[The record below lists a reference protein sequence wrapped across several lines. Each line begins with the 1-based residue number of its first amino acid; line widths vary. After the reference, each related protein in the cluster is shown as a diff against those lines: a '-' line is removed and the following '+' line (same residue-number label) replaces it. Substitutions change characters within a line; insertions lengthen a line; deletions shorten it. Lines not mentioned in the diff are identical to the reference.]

1 MIKPLPISN
10 NPYRNMKLEL
20 RKISKLALCTLC
32 LSVGM
37 GSFVQASNSSVSPE
51 STVISSPDFSAF
63 DKLGPKKD
71 EDNDKLINNVKV
83 FYNPI
88 SEQIS
93 VTFKLAKVNNI
104 SIKVMDALGNE
115 VLGLHNG
122 SLDAGM
128 QSLSFDTQNKLADGF
143 YFVRV
148 SGGSETIVKRISIK
162 N

>member
-1 MIKPLPISN
+1 
-10 NPYRNMKLEL
+10 MKLEF
-20 RKISKLALCTLC
+20 RKISHLAICSLC
-32 LSVGM
+32 LLVGL
-37 GSFVQASNSSVSPE
+37 GGTAQASNSEVSTPHYSSFSTLE
-51 STVISSPDFSAF
+51 SSSF
-63 DKLGPKKD
+63 DMIKAKE

-104 SIKVMDALGNE
+104 PIKVMDALGNE
-115 VLGLHNG
+115 VLSLHNG

-128 QSLSFDTQNKLADGF
+128 QNLSFDTQQKLSEGF

-148 SGGSETIVKRISIK
+148 SGGSETIVKRISIRQ
-162 N
+162 

>member
-1 MIKPLPISN
+1 
-10 NPYRNMKLEL
+10 MKLEF
-20 RKISKLALCTLC
+20 RNISHLAICSLC
-32 LSVGM
+32 LLIGLVGTA
-37 GSFVQASNSSVSPE
+37 QASNSEVSTPHYSSY
-51 STVISSPDFSAF
+51 STLEASSF
-63 DKLGPKKD
+63 DLNKAKE

-104 SIKVMDALGNE
+104 TIKVMDALGNE
-115 VLGLHNG
+115 VLSLHNG

-128 QSLSFDTQNKLADGF
+128 QNLSFDTQQKLSEGF

-148 SGGSETIVKRISIK
+148 SGGSETIVKRISIRQ
-162 N
+162 

>member
-1 MIKPLPISN
+1 
-10 NPYRNMKLEL
+10 MKLEF
-20 RKISKLALCTLC
+20 RKISNLAICSLC
-32 LSVGM
+32 LLVGL
-37 GSFVQASNSSVSPE
+37 GGTAQASNSEVSTPHYSSF
-51 STVISSPDFSAF
+51 STLEPSSF
-63 DKLGPKKD
+63 DMIKAKE

-104 SIKVMDALGNE
+104 TIKVMDALGNE
-115 VLGLHNG
+115 VLSLHNG

-128 QSLSFDTQNKLADGF
+128 QNLSFDTQQKLSEGF

-148 SGGSETIVKRISIK
+148 SGGSETIVKRISIRQ
-162 N
+162 

>member
-1 MIKPLPISN
+1 
-10 NPYRNMKLEL
+10 MKLEF
-20 RKISKLALCTLC
+20 RKISHLVACTLF
-32 LSVGM
+32 LFLGVASYA
-37 GSFVQASNSSVSPE
+37 QASNSNVSPE
-51 STVISSPDFSAF
+51 YASLAPSKISAIDRSKS
-63 DKLGPKKD
+63 KED
-71 EDNDKLINNVKV
+71 ENDKLINNVKV

-104 SIKVMDALGNE
+104 TIKVMDALGNE
-115 VLGLHNG
+115 VLSLHNG

-128 QSLSFDTQNKLADGF
+128 QNLSFETQQKLAEGF

-162 N
+162 L

>member
-1 MIKPLPISN
+1 
-10 NPYRNMKLEL
+10 MKLEF
-20 RKISKLALCTLC
+20 RNISHLAICSLC
-32 LSVGM
+32 LLIGL
-37 GSFVQASNSSVSPE
+37 GGTAQASNSEVSTPHYSSY
-51 STVISSPDFSAF
+51 STLEASSF
-63 DKLGPKKD
+63 DLNKAKE

-104 SIKVMDALGNE
+104 TIKVMDALGNE
-115 VLGLHNG
+115 VLSLHNG

-128 QSLSFDTQNKLADGF
+128 QNLSCDTQQKLSEGF

-148 SGGSETIVKRISIK
+148 SGGSETIVKRISIRQ
-162 N
+162 

>member
-1 MIKPLPISN
+1 
-10 NPYRNMKLEL
+10 MKLEF
-20 RKISKLALCTLC
+20 RNISHLAICSLC
-32 LSVGM
+32 LLIGL
-37 GSFVQASNSSVSPE
+37 GGTAQASNSEVSTPHYSSY
-51 STVISSPDFSAF
+51 STLEASSF
-63 DKLGPKKD
+63 DLNKAKE

-104 SIKVMDALGNE
+104 TIKVMDALGNE
-115 VLGLHNG
+115 VLSLHNG

-128 QSLSFDTQNKLADGF
+128 QNLSFDTQQKLSEGF

-148 SGGSETIVKRISIK
+148 SGGSETIVKRISIRQ
-162 N
+162 

>member
-1 MIKPLPISN
+1 
-10 NPYRNMKLEL
+10 MKLEF
-20 RKISKLALCTLC
+20 RNISHLAICSLC
-32 LSVGM
+32 LIIGL
-37 GSFVQASNSSVSPE
+37 GGTAQASNSEVSTPHYSSY
-51 STVISSPDFSAF
+51 STLEASSF
-63 DKLGPKKD
+63 DLNKAKE

-104 SIKVMDALGNE
+104 TIKVMDALGNE
-115 VLGLHNG
+115 VLSLHNG

-128 QSLSFDTQNKLADGF
+128 QNLSFDTQQKLSEGF

-148 SGGSETIVKRISIK
+148 SGGSETIVKRISIRQ
-162 N
+162 

>member
-1 MIKPLPISN
+1 
-10 NPYRNMKLEL
+10 MKLEF
-20 RKISKLALCTLC
+20 RNISHLAICSLC
-32 LSVGM
+32 LLIGL
-37 GSFVQASNSSVSPE
+37 GGTAQASNSEVSNPHYSSF
-51 STVISSPDFSAF
+51 STLENSAF
-63 DKLGPKKD
+63 DLNKTKE

-104 SIKVMDALGNE
+104 TIKVMDALGNE
-115 VLGLHNG
+115 VLSLHNG

-128 QSLSFDTQNKLADGF
+128 QNLSFDTQQKLSEGF

-148 SGGSETIVKRISIK
+148 SGGSETIVKRISIRQ
-162 N
+162 

>member
-1 MIKPLPISN
+1 
-10 NPYRNMKLEL
+10 MKLEL

-32 LSVGM
+32 LSLGL
-37 GSFVQASNSSVSPE
+37 GSYALASNSSVSSE
-51 STVISSPDFSAF
+51 SSNYLTSANYIAFESS
-63 DKLGPKKD
+63 KPK
-71 EDNDKLINNVKV
+71 EEENDKLINNVKV

-104 SIKVMDALGNE
+104 TIKVMDALGNE
-115 VLGLHNG
+115 VLNLHNA

-148 SGGSETIVKRISIK
+148 SGGSETIVKRISIR

>member
-1 MIKPLPISN
+1 
-10 NPYRNMKLEL
+10 MKLEF
-20 RKISKLALCTLC
+20 RNISHLAICSLC
-32 LSVGM
+32 LLIGL
-37 GSFVQASNSSVSPE
+37 GGTAQASNSEVSTPRYSSY
-51 STVISSPDFSAF
+51 STLENSAF
-63 DKLGPKKD
+63 DLNKTKE

-104 SIKVMDALGNE
+104 TIKVMDALGNE
-115 VLGLHNG
+115 VLSLHNG

-128 QSLSFDTQNKLADGF
+128 QNLSFDTQQKLSEGF

-148 SGGSETIVKRISIK
+148 SGGSETIVKRISIRQ
-162 N
+162 

>member
-1 MIKPLPISN
+1 
-10 NPYRNMKLEL
+10 MKLEF
-20 RKISKLALCTLC
+20 RKISHLAICSLC
-32 LSVGM
+32 LLVGL
-37 GSFVQASNSSVSPE
+37 GGTAQASKSEVSTPHYSSFSTLE
-51 STVISSPDFSAF
+51 SSSF
-63 DKLGPKKD
+63 DMIKAKE

-104 SIKVMDALGNE
+104 TIKVMDALGNE
-115 VLGLHNG
+115 VLSLHNG

-128 QSLSFDTQNKLADGF
+128 QNLSFDTQQKLSEGF

-148 SGGSETIVKRISIK
+148 SGGSETIVKRISIRQ
-162 N
+162 

>member
-1 MIKPLPISN
+1 M
-10 NPYRNMKLEL
+10 MKAKE
-20 RKISKLALCTLC
+20 
-32 LSVGM
+32 
-37 GSFVQASNSSVSPE
+37 
-51 STVISSPDFSAF
+51 
-63 DKLGPKKD
+63 

-104 SIKVMDALGNE
+104 TIKVMDALGNE
-115 VLGLHNG
+115 VLSLHNG

-128 QSLSFDTQNKLADGF
+128 QNLSFDTQQKLSEGF

-148 SGGSETIVKRISIK
+148 SGGSETIVKRLFSLL
-162 N
+162 

>member
-1 MIKPLPISN
+1 
-10 NPYRNMKLEL
+10 MKLEF
-20 RKISKLALCTLC
+20 RNISHLAICSLYLLIGLGGTA
-32 LSVGM
+32 
-37 GSFVQASNSSVSPE
+37 QASNSEVSTPHYSSY
-51 STVISSPDFSAF
+51 STLEASSF
-63 DKLGPKKD
+63 DLNKAKE

-104 SIKVMDALGNE
+104 TIKVMDALGNE
-115 VLGLHNG
+115 VLSLHNG

-128 QSLSFDTQNKLADGF
+128 QNLSFDTQQKLSEGF

-148 SGGSETIVKRISIK
+148 SGGSETIVKRISIRQ
-162 N
+162 

>member
-1 MIKPLPISN
+1 
-10 NPYRNMKLEL
+10 MKLEF
-20 RKISKLALCTLC
+20 RKISHLAICSLC
-32 LSVGM
+32 LLVGL
-37 GSFVQASNSSVSPE
+37 GGTAQASNSEVSTPHYSSFSTLE
-51 STVISSPDFSAF
+51 SSSF
-63 DKLGPKKD
+63 DMIKAKE

-104 SIKVMDALGNE
+104 TIKVMDALGNE
-115 VLGLHNG
+115 VLSLHNG

-128 QSLSFDTQNKLADGF
+128 QNLSFDTQQKLSEGF

-148 SGGSETIVKRISIK
+148 SGGSETIVKRISIRQ
-162 N
+162 

>member
-1 MIKPLPISN
+1 
-10 NPYRNMKLEL
+10 MKLEF
-20 RKISKLALCTLC
+20 RNISHLAICSLC
-32 LSVGM
+32 LLIGL
-37 GSFVQASNSSVSPE
+37 GGTAQASNSEVSTPHYSSY
-51 STVISSPDFSAF
+51 STLEASSFVLNKA
-63 DKLGPKKD
+63 KE

-104 SIKVMDALGNE
+104 TIKVMDALGNE
-115 VLGLHNG
+115 VLNLHNG

-128 QSLSFDTQNKLADGF
+128 QNLSFDTQQKLSEGF

-148 SGGSETIVKRISIK
+148 SGGSETIVKRISIRQ
-162 N
+162 